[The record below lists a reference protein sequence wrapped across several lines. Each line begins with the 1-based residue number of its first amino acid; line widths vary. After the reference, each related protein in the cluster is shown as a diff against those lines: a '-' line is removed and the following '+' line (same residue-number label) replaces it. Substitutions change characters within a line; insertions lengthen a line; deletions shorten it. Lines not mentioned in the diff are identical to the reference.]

1 MYTEKLSEEM
11 GFYSQIESKFGRLS
25 FEVWRACRLVVD
37 TGLHAFGWSRQ
48 KAIEYM
54 QENTGLSQ
62 SNIEVEVDR
71 YIVMPGQ
78 ALSYKIGERYLM
90 DLRNMVK
97 EHKGSEFDI
106 KEFHTVLLENG
117 AFTSTYPWGNG
128 S

>member
-1 MYTEKLSEEM
+1 M

-48 KAIEYM
+48 KAIEFM
-54 QENTGLSQ
+54 QKNTGLSR

-78 ALSYKIGERYLM
+78 ALL
-90 DLRNMVK
+90 
-97 EHKGSEFDI
+97 
-106 KEFHTVLLENG
+106 
-117 AFTSTYPWGNG
+117 
-128 S
+128 